1 MISRSVLSYASYRN
15 PCRYSSYWSDIIS
28 GLFII
33 LSLLSS
39 SFNSLLMSSYSRPVV
54 SPIAS
59 TVSSIAL
66 SPGLSYTSDGL
77 LLSGVPFFII
87 GTLLIILNCGLDTIF
102 FDLQS
107 LAKWPGL
114 L

>member
-1 MISRSVLSYASYRN
+1 MLSYASYGN
-15 PCRYSSYWSDIIS
+15 PCRYSSHWSDIVS
-28 GLFII
+28 GSFVI

-39 SFNSLLMSSYSRPVV
+39 SFNSLSMSSYSRPVV

-59 TVSSIAL
+59 TISSIAL
-66 SPGLSYTSDGL
+66 SPGLSHTSDSL
-77 LLSGVPFFII
+77 LLSGVPSFIM
-87 GTLLIILNCGLDTIF
+87 GTLLIILNCGLDTMF

-114 L
+114 PQL

>member
-1 MISRSVLSYASYRN
+1 MLSYALYEN
-15 PCRYSSYWSDIIS
+15 PCRYSSHWLDIIS
-28 GLFII
+28 GSSII
-33 LSLLSS
+33 LLLLSS
-39 SFNSLLMSSYSRPVV
+39 SFNSLSMSSYSRPVV

-59 TVSSIAL
+59 TISSIAL

-77 LLSGVPFFII
+77 LLSRVPFFII
-87 GTLLIILNCGLDTIF
+87 GTLLIILNCSLDTMF

>member
-1 MISRSVLSYASYRN
+1 MLSYALYRN
-15 PCRYSSYWSDIIS
+15 PCRYSSHWLDIIS
-28 GLFII
+28 RSSMI

-39 SFNSLLMSSYSRPVV
+39 SFNSLSMPSYSRPVV

-77 LLSGVPFFII
+77 LLSGVPSFII
-87 GTLLIILNCGLDTIF
+87 GTLLIILNCGLDIIF

-114 L
+114 P